1 MQKFSPEEAQRIIVE
16 SRAILERGRWEAH
29 RAVDEPPVYEDDTP
43 TEAVSPPVESRMDCD
58 RCEIDEQEARFAAER
73 GRRERERRLDTRL
86 LTADDVETLIAAAL
100 CAERQAVIPISRRGH

>member
-1 MQKFSPEEAQRIIVE
+1 M
-16 SRAILERGRWEAH
+16 
-29 RAVDEPPVYEDDTP
+29 DEPPVYEDDTP

-100 CAERQAVIPISRRGH
+100 CAERQAIIPISRRGH